1 MKSFTYEI
9 KDSAGIHARPAGLL
23 VKEAD
28 KFSSDIQ
35 IQNESG
41 KTADAKRLFAIMGLG
56 IKCGDTITVTVDG
69 SDDHGVGPC
78 ACARIRTKQHDV
90 DPLVR
95 QLLYRRHLI
104 SDIRGLYLHLHA
116 LHCGKARRK
125 QHEYHDKYH

>member
-69 SDDHGVGPC
+69 SDEDS
-78 ACARIRTKQHDV
+78 AKSA
-90 DPLVR
+90 
-95 QLLYRRHLI
+95 I
-104 SDIRGLYLHLHA
+104 SEFLENSL
-116 LHCGKARRK
+116 
-125 QHEYHDKYH
+125 

>member
-69 SDDHGVGPC
+69 SDEDS
-78 ACARIRTKQHDV
+78 AKSAMAEF
-90 DPLVR
+90 LENS
-95 QLLYRRHLI
+95 L
-104 SDIRGLYLHLHA
+104 
-116 LHCGKARRK
+116 
-125 QHEYHDKYH
+125 

>member
-35 IQNESG
+35 IQNASG

-69 SDDHGVGPC
+69 SDEDS
-78 ACARIRTKQHDV
+78 AKSA
-90 DPLVR
+90 
-95 QLLYRRHLI
+95 I
-104 SDIRGLYLHLHA
+104 SEFLENSL
-116 LHCGKARRK
+116 
-125 QHEYHDKYH
+125 